1 MVRSLVVLSAIFLL
15 LFVPA
20 ALAGELHIKVL
31 DPLSAP
37 VAGAQ
42 VLVYRAGESAPLQ
55 VRTSSG
61 EGVAIFNVESLTPLR
76 VEVLAPGFAV
86 ARMEAPPSS
95 SAVTV
100 ALRLATASE
109 MVIVTATRTPA
120 PEEQT
125 ASSVS
130 LLSGDQITTMQPVSF
145 GDALR
150 FLPGAVV
157 NVSGQRGGLGS
168 LFVRGGDSRY
178 NKVLVDN
185 VPVNE
190 PGGTFDFGSVPL
202 AQADRVEFERGTQST
217 LYGSD
222 AMTSVLQVFTRNG
235 TTAVPEL
242 RFGADG
248 GNFGT
253 AHGFVSLAGA
263 RSRFDYNAFADQF
276 HTNGQGPNAG
286 YWNALQG
293 GNAGVQISPTVQFRL
308 RTRHSNRRTGVPG
321 EWDFNGQPLL
331 GPDLDQRA
339 RSNNFLASGE
349 LLISTPA
356 RWQHRLT
363 GYEYNTRRLNQD
375 EDHERGCDSTAGDFL
390 DCPFLTTAH
399 INRAGF
405 MYQGDYTPRS
415 WLQTTVGYEFEDENG
430 SFFTH
435 SQSLNPDFDF
445 TQTISGLRVNHATY
459 VQQRLIWKRLSAIA
473 GVRYAHNET
482 FGDRAV
488 PRVALTLLALKGGQS
503 FSGTRLRFSYAT
515 GIKEPRFEESFPN
528 DAFTKPNLD
537 LKAEENRAFET
548 GIEQSLMAGKFSL
561 SAIYYN
567 SLFRRQIAFSCCD
580 EEFRGQ
586 YVNLNESMAHGAEVQ
601 LTGRLTPHLS
611 MNGAYTYTSTQ
622 ILEAPLCTPEN
633 FCDPLLAAGKPLLR
647 RPKHAGSLLLT
658 YLGTRWGANL
668 GGSFVGRRP
677 DSDFLGFGIT
687 HAAGYARVDLG
698 GWYAL
703 NSRITAYANVE
714 NALNDHYNEVVGYP
728 ALTASFRAGL
738 RFRIGGE

>member
-1 MVRSLVVLSAIFLL
+1 MVRSLAVRFVTSLL

-20 ALAGELHIKVL
+20 FAGELHVKVV
-31 DPLSAP
+31 DPHSAS

-42 VLVYRAGESAPLQ
+42 VSLYRAGESAPLQ
-55 VRTSSG
+55 VRTTSG
-61 EGVAIFNVESLTPLR
+61 EGLATFNVDTSAPLS
-76 VEVLAPGFAV
+76 VEVLAPGFAA
-86 ARMEAPPSS
+86 ARTDVQASS
-95 SAVTV
+95 STATV
-100 ALRLATASE
+100 ALQLASASE
-109 MVIVTATRTPA
+109 IVIVTATRSPA
-120 PEEQT
+120 PEQET

-130 LLSGDQITTMQPVSF
+130 LLTGEQIATMQPVAF
-145 GDALR
+145 ADALR

-157 NVSGQRGGLGS
+157 NVAGQRGGLGS

-178 NKVLVDN
+178 NKVLVDS

-190 PGGTFDFGSVPL
+190 PGGTFDFGTVPL
-202 AQADRVEFERGTQST
+202 AEADRVEFQRGSQST

-222 AMTSVLQVFTRNG
+222 AMTSVVQVFTRNG

-276 HTNGQGPNAG
+276 HTNGQGPNAD

-293 GNAGVQISPTVQFRL
+293 GNVGVQISPTVLFRL
-308 RTRHSNRRTGVPG
+308 RARHSNRRTGVQG
-321 EWDFNGQPLL
+321 EWDFNGQRLL
-331 GPDLDQRA
+331 PPDEDQRA

-349 LLISTPA
+349 LLISLPS

-363 GYEYNTRRLNQD
+363 GYEYNTRRLN
-375 EDHERGCDSTAGDFL
+375 EDDITDSGRDCLTRFI

-405 MYQGDYTPRS
+405 MYQGDYTPRT
-415 WLQTTVGYEFEDENG
+415 WAQTTVGYEFEDENG
-430 SFFTH
+430 RFFTH
-435 SQSLNPDFDF
+435 SPPPFEF
-445 TQTISGLRVNHATY
+445 TQSIAGLRLNHAAY
-459 VQQRLIWKRLSAIA
+459 LQQRITWKRLTAIA

-482 FGDRAV
+482 FGDKAV
-488 PRVALTLLALKGGQS
+488 PRVALSLLALRGGNF

-548 GIEQSLMAGKFSL
+548 GIEQSLMTGKFSL
-561 SAIYYN
+561 SAVYYN

-580 EEFRGQ
+580 EQFRGQ
-586 YVNLNESMAHGAEVQ
+586 YVNLNESMAHGAEMQ
-601 LTGRLTPHLS
+601 LTGRLTSHLS
-611 MNGAYTYTSTQ
+611 LNGAYTYTSTQ

-647 RPKHAGSLLLT
+647 RPKHAGSLLVT
-658 YLGTRWGANL
+658 YLGSRWGANL
-668 GGSFVGRRP
+668 GGTFVGRRP
-677 DSDFLGFGIT
+677 DSDFLGFGFT
-687 HAAGYARVDLG
+687 HAPGYARVDLG
-698 GWYAL
+698 GWYAI
-703 NSRITAYANVE
+703 NSRITAYANLE

-728 ALTASFRAGL
+728 ALTASFRAGM

>member
-1 MVRSLVVLSAIFLL
+1 MVRSLAVRFVTSLL

-20 ALAGELHIKVL
+20 FAGELHVKVV
-31 DPLSAP
+31 DPHSAS

-42 VLVYRAGESAPLQ
+42 VSLYRAGESAPLQ
-55 VRTSSG
+55 VRTTSG
-61 EGVAIFNVESLTPLR
+61 EGLATFNVDTSAPLS

-86 ARMEAPPSS
+86 ARTEVQAVSS
-95 SAVTV
+95 MATV
-100 ALRLATASE
+100 ALQLASASE
-109 MVIVTATRTPA
+109 IVIVTATRSPA
-120 PEEQT
+120 PEQET

-130 LLSGDQITTMQPVSF
+130 LLTGDEITTMQPVAF
-145 GDALR
+145 ADTLR

-157 NVSGQRGGLGS
+157 NVAGQRGGLGS

-178 NKVLVDN
+178 NKVLVDG

-190 PGGTFDFGSVPL
+190 PGGTFDFGTVPL
-202 AQADRVEFERGTQST
+202 AEADRVEFQRGSQST

-222 AMTSVLQVFTRNG
+222 AMTSVVQVFTRNG

-276 HTNGQGPNAG
+276 HTNGQGPNAD

-293 GNAGVQISPTVQFRL
+293 GNVGVQISPTVLFRL
-308 RTRHSNRRTGVPG
+308 RARHSNRRTGVQG
-321 EWDFNGQPLL
+321 EWDFNGQRLL
-331 GPDLDQRA
+331 PPDEDQRA

-349 LLISTPA
+349 LLISLPS

-363 GYEYNTRRLNQD
+363 GYEYNTRRLN
-375 EDHERGCDSTAGDFL
+375 EDDITDSGRDCLTRFI

-405 MYQGDYTPRS
+405 MYQGDYTPRT
-415 WLQTTVGYEFEDENG
+415 WAQTTVGYEFEDENG
-430 SFFTH
+430 RFFT
-435 SQSLNPDFDF
+435 QSPPPFEF
-445 TQTISGLRVNHATY
+445 TQSIAGLRLNHAAY
-459 VQQRLIWKRLSAIA
+459 LQQRITWKRLTAIA

-482 FGDRAV
+482 FGDKAV
-488 PRVALTLLALKGGQS
+488 PRVALSLLALRGGNF

-548 GIEQSLMAGKFSL
+548 GIEQSLMTGKFSL
-561 SAIYYN
+561 SAVYYN

-580 EEFRGQ
+580 EQFRGQ
-586 YVNLNESMAHGAEVQ
+586 YVNLNESMAHGAEMQ
-601 LTGRLTPHLS
+601 LTGRLTSYLS
-611 MNGAYTYTSTQ
+611 LNGAYTYTSTQ

-647 RPKHAGSLLLT
+647 RPKHAGSLLVT
-658 YLGTRWGANL
+658 YLGSRWGANL
-668 GGSFVGRRP
+668 GGTFVGRRP
-677 DSDFLGFGIT
+677 DSDFLGFGFT
-687 HAAGYARVDLG
+687 HAPGYARVDLG
-698 GWYAL
+698 GWYAI
-703 NSRITAYANVE
+703 NSRITAYANLE

-728 ALTASFRAGL
+728 ALTASFRAGI

>member
-1 MVRSLVVLSAIFLL
+1 MIRSLVVRCAISLL

-20 ALAGELHIKVL
+20 FAGELQVKVL
-31 DPLSAP
+31 DPHSAA

-42 VLVYRAGESAPLQ
+42 VSLFRVGESAPLQ
-55 VRTSSG
+55 VRTTSG
-61 EGVAIFNVESLTPLR
+61 EGLAIFSVDTSAPLS
-76 VEVLAPGFAV
+76 VEVLAPGFA
-86 ARMEAPPSS
+86 AAQTNIEESS
-95 SAVTV
+95 STAIV
-100 ALRLATASE
+100 ALQVAGASE
-109 MVIVTATRTPA
+109 TVVVIATRTAA
-120 PEEQT
+120 PEQQT

-130 LLSGDQITTMQPVSF
+130 LLTGEQITTMLPVAFS
-145 GDALR
+145 DAIR

-178 NKVLVDN
+178 NKVVIDG

-190 PGGTFDFGSVPL
+190 PGGTFDFGTVPL
-202 AQADRVEFERGTQST
+202 VEADRVEFQRGAQST

-222 AMTSVLQVFTRNG
+222 AMTSVVQVFSRSG
-235 TTAVPEL
+235 ATTVPEL

-253 AHGFVSLAGA
+253 AHGFASLAGA

-276 HTNGQGPNAG
+276 QTNGQGPNAE

-293 GNAGVQISPTVQFRL
+293 GNVGVQINPTILFRAHA
-308 RTRHSNRRTGVPG
+308 RHSNRRTGVPG
-321 EWDFNGQPLL
+321 EWSFNGDRVLP
-331 GPDLDQRA
+331 PDEDQRA
-339 RSNNFLASGE
+339 RSDNFLASGE
-349 LLISTPA
+349 LLVSGPS

-363 GYEYNTRRLNQD
+363 GYEYNTQRLNQD
-375 EDHERGCDSTAGDFL
+375 DLPDPGRRCLDTFI

-415 WLQTTVGYEFEDENG
+415 WAQTTVGYEFEDENG
-430 SFFTH
+430 RFFTH
-435 SQSLNPDFDF
+435 SPPPFEF
-445 TQTISGLRVNHATY
+445 TQTIPGLRLNHAAY
-459 VQQRLIWKRLSAIA
+459 VQQRITWKRLSAIA

-482 FGDRAV
+482 FGDKAV
-488 PRVALTLLALKGGQS
+488 PRVALSLLALRGDNF

-528 DAFTKPNLD
+528 DAFTKPNPD
-537 LKAEENRAFET
+537 LKAEQSRSFET
-548 GIEQSLMAGKFSL
+548 GLEQSLLTGKISL

-567 SLFRRQIAFSCCD
+567 NLFRRQIDFSCCD
-580 EEFRGQ
+580 EQFRGQ
-586 YVNLNESMAHGAEVQ
+586 YVNVNSSMAHGAEVQ
-601 LTGRLTPHLS
+601 ATGRFSSRVSLTA
-611 MNGAYTYTSTQ
+611 AYTYTSTQ
-622 ILEAPLCTPEN
+622 ILEAPLCTLEN
-633 FCDPLLAAGKPLLR
+633 FCDPFLAAGNSLR
-647 RPKHAGSLLLT
+647 RRPRHSGNLLLT
-658 YLGTRWGANL
+658 YLGSRWGANL
-668 GGSFVGRRP
+668 GASFVGRRL
-677 DSDFLGFGIT
+677 DSDFFGLGFN

-698 GWYAL
+698 GWYAI
-703 NSRITAYANVE
+703 NSRITAYLAVD

-728 ALTASFRAGL
+728 ALTANFRAGM